1 MLTGKPRVKVCGIT
15 RIEDALFAT
24 ELGAHAIGLVFA
36 ESPRRISPEKAADI
50 VRHLPPFV
58 SAIGVFVNEEA
69 DRVRQ
74 IVEQCGLS
82 AVQLHGDETPDY
94 ARGLPEVKIIKAV
107 RVKDRSSFD
116 GVDRYQVSAF
126 LLDTYS
132 KKARG
137 GTGETFNW
145 ELAKEAE
152 LPAPFILSGGLNP
165 ENMGE
170 AIRAVRPYAV
180 DVSSGVE
187 SEPGKKDAELL
198 RKLFEEVEDA

>member
-1 MLTGKPRVKVCGIT
+1 MLTGTPRVKICGIT
-15 RIEDALFAT
+15 RIEDALLAT

-36 ESPRRISPEKAADI
+36 ESPRRISPERAADI

-69 DRVRQ
+69 DRVRR

-82 AVQLHGDETPDY
+82 AVQLHGDETPEY
-94 ARGLPEVKIIKAV
+94 ARGLAEVKVIKAV
-107 RVKDRSSFD
+107 RVRDRSSFD
-116 GVDRYQVSAF
+116 GVDGYQVSAF

-145 ELAKEAE
+145 ELARDAE
-152 LPAPFILSGGLNP
+152 LPAPLILSGGLNP
-165 ENMGE
+165 ENIGE
-170 AIRAVRPYAV
+170 AIRTVRPYGV

-187 SEPGKKDAELL
+187 SEPGKKAPELL
-198 RKLFEEVEDA
+198 GKLFGEVGNA